1 VTEAIEAFEVSER
14 RACVVLGQGRST
26 QRYSSCAPDCTALR
40 RRLTQLALDRPRYGY
55 RRLHVLLCREG
66 WVVNHKK
73 VLRLYRDEGLFLR
86 TKRRKKRA
94 SHLRRVPPAASRRD
108 ERWSLDFVADALSDG
123 RRLRALTVI
132 DTYSR
137 ECLAIEV
144 GQQMTAQRV
153 TGVLDRV
160 IATRSKPKML
170 TMDNG
175 TEFTSNH
182 FDAWA
187 YRRKIAL
194 DFIQPGRPVE
204 NGHIESFNG
213 KIRDECL
220 NMNWFDSL
228 AEAQRLIEDWRLD
241 YNTVRPHS
249 SLGNLPPATY
259 VAGGR
264 A

>member
-1 VTEAIEAFEVSER
+1 MSER
-14 RACVVLGQGRST
+14 KACTALCQGRST
-26 QRYSSCAPDCTALR
+26 QRYVSRAPDCTPLR
-40 RRLTQLALDRPRYGY
+40 RRLRELALDRPRYGY
-55 RRLHVLLCREG
+55 RRLHVLLCRDG
-66 WVVNHKK
+66 WKVNHKK
-73 VLRLYRDEGLFLR
+73 VLRLYREEGLFLR

-94 SHLRRVPPAASRRD
+94 SHLRTTPPAASRKD

-123 RRLRALTVI
+123 RKLRALTVI

-144 GQQMTAQRV
+144 GQKMTSQLV
-153 TGVLDRV
+153 TDVLDRV
-160 IATRSKPKML
+160 IAGRRRPTMI

-187 YRRKIAL
+187 YRRKVAL
-194 DFIQPGRPVE
+194 DFIQPGRPTE

-213 KIRDECL
+213 KLRDECL

-228 AEAQRLIEDWRLD
+228 AEAQELIEDWRLD

-264 A
+264 S